1 MNNCTMCGI
10 EIPESQNVCSV
21 CYGDPHYGTDG
32 YLLQIM
38 EYDNQRQMEEY
49 YEREREIEREEE

>member
-1 MNNCTMCGI
+1 MCGI